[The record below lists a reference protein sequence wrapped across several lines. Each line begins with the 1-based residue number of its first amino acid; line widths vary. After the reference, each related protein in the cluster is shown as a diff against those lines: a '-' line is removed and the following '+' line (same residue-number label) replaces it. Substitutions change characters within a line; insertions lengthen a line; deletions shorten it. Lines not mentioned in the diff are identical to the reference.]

1 MNLLKRQH
9 NPGAQ
14 RWQWW
19 RWRTLALGL
28 VIGLS
33 LGCAK
38 SSPPPLADSFHV
50 VLVPPARTNEAT
62 GAFLALAREAFPQ
75 AELYPAPA
83 RLTLAHRRWVLVVLQ
98 PALLEPHQWPALAQS
113 LDAGTPV
120 LFWGCDPLQGLP
132 QGTANLPMIS
142 PASWR
147 WSSPAARLRVTG
159 DEAWVPFPFSV
170 QSAWAGFRGA
180 GRAPENAG
188 RWIPLA
194 ETEDLSGQGKA
205 WPAALYVQRRT
216 NGTVCTWGWIGLDRP
231 PGQDPLLVRLL
242 RRGVERLQAGCFFLQ
257 GGSDRLA
264 QEGGG
269 LLEMG
274 AQIHA
279 PTGEISSLRVVAELT
294 ESGGKSTRRVSASG
308 QPQLTLNLGALPRL
322 TDRFRDYV
330 LRLSLWS
337 ADGTVRLDQLEQP
350 LRVLPLQTPAAAER
364 IGVTGAGFTLG
375 RRPTY
380 LFGVPF
386 QLRTVRPRA
395 EGEPEPNPLDPAVF
409 EVDSARREI
418 ALAQAAGFNVL
429 SLTLDQEDQIPPL
442 RWLMEELRP
451 RSLWIHLRVAGL
463 EPLEPD
469 WPRARRLLEQARV
482 LEDPLVCAL
491 EIGWTGPL
499 GREEQRRALDDDWR
513 AWLAREQAEDLIPWR
528 REGRPTGPPDP
539 HLAHDGEHRPA
550 VALYRRFVDEWT
562 SLRYGQIRR
571 FLQGLGLRALV
582 SARAGWGGPPD
593 RFPVD
598 PSSGATHLDF
608 LTLDAAGLESDDWSR
623 AHAAFC
629 TVYARG
635 RGLGKPVLWRNL
647 GLGSGATEDAATR
660 IQSLLDMALRSH
672 AAGVMVTPIPGG
684 ARPGAVGPDEGFT
697 GPDGR
702 WRPSGEVLRR
712 FTIRIRR
719 EASAP
724 LAWGGQFAD
733 RDQDA
738 RGLYGLLQSAGSSYG
753 DRATGGLPELRPPGY
768 GSSSM
773 DLAATGLVLQ
783 AEWGAL
789 RAEGQPVE
797 SAGHDPVGVPVRA
810 ALELEVWNTGPV
822 RWAGEGGR
830 RPGSVTVEARHATAR
845 AQTLPVP
852 DTPPGQ
858 RALIRW
864 TPADPG
870 RWTLRAQQAGPGPF
884 GEPLTI
890 AVTLP
895 EPAPPP
901 ATAPDVFP
909 QR

>member
-1 MNLLKRQH
+1 M
-9 NPGAQ
+9 
-14 RWQWW
+14 
-19 RWRTLALGL
+19 LALGL
-28 VIGLS
+28 AAGQP
-33 LGCAK
+33 LGCSRSAPL
-38 SSPPPLADSFHV
+38 PPAESFHV

-62 GAFLALAREAFPQ
+62 GAFLALARDAFPQ
-75 AELYPAPA
+75 ADLYPAPA
-83 RLTLAHRRWVLVVLQ
+83 RLTRADRRCVLVVLQ
-98 PALLEPHQWPALAQS
+98 PALLESHQWPALAQS
-113 LDAGTPV
+113 LEAGAPV
-120 LFWGCDPLQGLP
+120 LFWGCDPLQGLTNA
-132 QGTANLPMIS
+132 TASLPMIS

-147 WSSPAARLRVTG
+147 WSTKAARLRVTG
-159 DEAWVPFPFSV
+159 DAEWMPFPFSV
-170 QSAWAGFRGA
+170 ESSWPGFRGA
-180 GRAPENAG
+180 GPAPENAG

-194 ETEDLSGQGKA
+194 ETEDQSGQGKA

-216 NGTVCTWGWIGLDRP
+216 EGTVCTWGWIGLDLP
-231 PGQDPLLVRLL
+231 PGQNQLLVRLL

-257 GGSDRLA
+257 GGSERLA

-269 LLEMG
+269 LLEIG
-274 AQIHA
+274 AQLHA
-279 PTGEISSLRVVAELT
+279 PTGEVSALRVVAELT

-322 TDRFRDYV
+322 TDRTRDYM
-330 LRLSLWS
+330 LRLSLRN
-337 ADGTVRLDQLEQP
+337 ADGTVLLDQLEQP
-350 LRVLPLQTPAAAER
+350 LRVLPLQTPTAAER
-364 IGVTGAGFTLG
+364 VGVTGAGFTLG

-386 QLRTVRPRA
+386 QLRTVLPRSA
-395 EGEPEPNPLDPAVF
+395 GEPDPNPLDPAVF
-409 EVDSARREI
+409 DVDSARREI
-418 ALAQAAGFNVL
+418 ALAQAAGFNVF
-429 SLTLDQEDQIPPL
+429 SLTLEQETQIPQL

-451 RSLWIHLRVAGL
+451 RSMWIHLRVAGL
-463 EPLEPD
+463 EPLPLD
-469 WPRARRLLEQARV
+469 LPRARRLLEQANA
-482 LEDPLVCAL
+482 LEDPIVCAL
-491 EIGWTGPL
+491 EIGWAGPL
-499 GREEQRRALDDDWR
+499 GREEQRRALDEDWQ
-513 AWLAREQAEDLIPWR
+513 AWLARTDAADLIPWR
-528 REGRPTGPPDP
+528 RDGLPTGPSDQD
-539 HLAHDGEHRPA
+539 LAQDGEHRPA

-571 FLQGLGLRALV
+571 FLQGLGLRTLV

-593 RFPVD
+593 RFPID

-608 LTLDAAGLESDDWSR
+608 LTLDAAGLESDAWSR
-623 AHAAFC
+623 EHAAFC

-635 RGLGKPVLWRNL
+635 LGLGKPVLWRNL
-647 GLGSGATEDAATR
+647 GMGSGATAGAAAR

-672 AAGVMVTPIPGG
+672 AAGVLVTPIPGG
-684 ARPGAVGPDEGFT
+684 VRPEAVGPDEGFT

-733 RDQDA
+733 RDRDA
-738 RGLYGLLQSAGSSYG
+738 RGLYGLLQSAGSIYG
-753 DRATGGLPELRPPGY
+753 DQATGGIPELRPPGY

-783 AEWGAL
+783 AEWGAA

-797 SAGHDPVGVPVRA
+797 PAGDGPVVVPVRA

-845 AQTLPVP
+845 AQILPVT

-870 RWTLRAQQAGPGPF
+870 LWTMRAQQAGHGPF
-884 GEPLTI
+884 GESLSIDVMPRESTTNPT
-890 AVTLP
+890 AVIP
-895 EPAPPP
+895 
-901 ATAPDVFP
+901 
-909 QR
+909 